1 MRAKHRGL
9 ASAAAGIV
17 LLLSLQGSAANAAE
31 QESLADAISL
41 DLGNG
46 AKLDL
51 VLIRPG
57 SFTMGDA
64 NGGNDEKPAHKVT
77 IKKPFYMGKYEVTQ
91 KQWQA
96 VMGGNPSRFKGP
108 QNPVENVSW
117 DDCQTFLQKLNEK
130 LPASGAKF
138 SLPTE
143 AQWEYACRAGGTG
156 KFCYGDAE
164 GSLGEYAWFA
174 GNSGSKT
181 HPVGEK
187 KPNAWGLYDMHG
199 NVWEW
204 CQDYFHSGYYAKS
217 PADDPVGPSRPSS
230 GCVLRGGSRE
240 QPARHCSSASRTS
253 TSEGS
258 LMDRLGFR
266 VSRVSEKVSGTIIDT
281 NL

>member
-204 CQDYFHSGYYAKS
+204 CQDWYGAYGAEAVTDTRGPTSGSYRVYRGSGWGIGAGRCRSAGRGYYA
-217 PADDPVGPSRPSS
+217 PG
-230 GCVLRGGSRE
+230 LR
-240 QPARHCSSASRTS
+240 HF
-253 TSEGS
+253 
-258 LMDRLGFR
+258 LLGLR
-266 VSRVSEKVSGTIIDT
+266 VSRVSVEQ
-281 NL
+281 